1 MNLSKALITLFWILV
16 EYQLENSTY
25 QQVLA
30 DTTQMYEEKIAEL
43 IKQLGDER
51 ARSETAEEQL
61 DAIKILLSDSEQKI
75 QVRNVT
81 ISKISQQKIQV

>member
-1 MNLSKALITLFWILV
+1 
-16 EYQLENSTY
+16 
-25 QQVLA
+25 
-30 DTTQMYEEKIAEL
+30 MYEEKIAEL

-61 DAIKILLSDSEQKI
+61 DAIKILLTDSEQKI

>member
-1 MNLSKALITLFWILV
+1 
-16 EYQLENSTY
+16 
-25 QQVLA
+25 
-30 DTTQMYEEKIAEL
+30 MYEEKIAEL

-51 ARSETAEEQL
+51 AGSETAEERL

>member
-1 MNLSKALITLFWILV
+1 
-16 EYQLENSTY
+16 
-25 QQVLA
+25 
-30 DTTQMYEEKIAEL
+30 MYEEKIAEL
-43 IKQLGDER
+43 IKQLGNEC

-61 DAIKILLSDSEQKI
+61 DAIKILLTDSEQEI